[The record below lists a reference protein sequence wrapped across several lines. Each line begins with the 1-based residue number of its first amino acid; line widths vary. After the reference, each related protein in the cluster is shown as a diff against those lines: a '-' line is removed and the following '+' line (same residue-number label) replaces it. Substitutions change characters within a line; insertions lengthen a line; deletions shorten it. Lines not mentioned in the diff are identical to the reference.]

1 MYTPTTHRFT
11 VILTGAR
18 SGRVSSARQI
28 MRAALARAEDV
39 VLLADPGTLV
49 SQYQDLLPYIETAS
63 TLEDTVLM
71 LRRLGG
77 RSSSRPCTLIIED
90 CHGILDAPVLGS
102 TRSVTQIGAERGR
115 LIAEGQRHLRRVLD
129 RDLASLVAI
138 PSRPERL
145 DLRLVAEADG
155 VLDHAPAGGH
165 LAVAA

>member
-1 MYTPTTHRFT
+1 MYKPTTRFT

-39 VLLADPGTLV
+39 VLLADLGTLA
-49 SQYQDLLPYIETAS
+49 SQYEDLIPYIETAS
-63 TLEDTVLM
+63 TLEDTVVA
-71 LRRLGG
+71 LRLLGG

-90 CHGILDAPVLGS
+90 CHGVLDAPVLGS
-102 TRSVTQIGAERGR
+102 PRSVTRVGIEQRR
-115 LIAEGQRHLRRVLD
+115 LITEGRRHLRRVLD

-145 DLRLVAEADG
+145 DPRLVAEADG
-155 VLDHAPAGGH
+155 VLDHARTGDCVP
-165 LAVAA
+165 VAA